1 MVDGTGS
8 TQASTWKQGAASKLP
23 AFKSASNSSGASQN
37 APAEQ
42 NPVLAAGKAALEKLR
57 QPRARSEAETKLEEV
72 LQAMK
77 RASKS
82 SKLDAARRKLE
93 QLKARLKALEMAA
106 ASAAARGDAKAAK
119 AIANEVKQLARDLA
133 GALREAGQG
142 SGAIAMAQQPKDTE
156 KLDPAAKTG
165 TLAEGRPEMAA
176 DQAAAM
182 IKQTLNAAA
191 SDPALQDAKEAQAE
205 RQALDS
211 IKAEARGL
219 MKQLK
224 KLLEKARLALFNPL
238 ADKKDAAKADKAFNE
253 AEQALAALNAASL
266 PSGGAALDLG
276 GIGVDVKA

>member
-8 TQASTWKQGAASKLP
+8 TQTSAWKQGAASKLP
-23 AFKSASNSSGASQN
+23 AFKSASNGSGAPQN
-37 APAEQ
+37 APVEQ
-42 NPVLAAGKAALEKLR
+42 NPVLAAGKAALEKLH
-57 QPRARSEAETKLEEV
+57 QPRAHTEAETKLEEV

-165 TLAEGRPEMAA
+165 TLAEGRPEAAA

-182 IKQTLNAAA
+182 IKQALNAAA
-191 SDPALQDAKEAQAE
+191 SDAAPQDAKEAQAE